1 MRIMVAGGTGLVG
14 GHLVHLIPTQGLT
27 LLGRRKLE
35 GGLPSEV
42 EQCIAPAEEWPALI
56 QARKPDILISALGTT
71 IRLAGS
77 KQAFRAVDLDLVLSL
92 AQAAR
97 DFGTR
102 QFMMVSSVGA
112 NAGASN
118 FYLKTKGQAEEAVQ
132 TLGLARVDIMRPG
145 LLTGQRPG
153 PLRPGERI
161 AVALSPVTDFLTPRM
176 FDRYRSTAAADVAAT
191 MVALLGAQP
200 DGILIHHNREMR
212 CTLAN
217 NR

>member
-14 GHLVHLIPTQGLT
+14 GHLVRLIPADSLT
-27 LLGRRKLE
+27 LLGRRKVE
-35 GGLPSEV
+35 GALPSEI
-42 EQCIAPAEEWPALI
+42 EQCIAPTKDWPALI
-56 QARKPDILISALGTT
+56 KERKPDVLLSALGTT

-77 KQAFRAVDLDLVLSL
+77 KQAFRAVDHDLVLSL

-97 DFGTR
+97 DSGTR

-112 NAGASN
+112 NAGAPN

-132 TLGLARVDIMRPG
+132 AMGLARVDIMRPG

-161 AVALSPVTDFLTPRM
+161 AVALSPVTDCLTPRA
-176 FDRYRSTAAADVAAT
+176 FDRYRSTAAADVAAA
-191 MVALLGAQP
+191 MVALLGAEP
-200 DGILIHHNREMR
+200 DGAFIHHNREMR